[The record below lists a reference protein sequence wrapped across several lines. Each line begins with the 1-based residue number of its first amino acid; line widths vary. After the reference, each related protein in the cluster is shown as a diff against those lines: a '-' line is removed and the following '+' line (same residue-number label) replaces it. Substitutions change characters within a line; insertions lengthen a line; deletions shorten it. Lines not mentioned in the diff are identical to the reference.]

1 MNPLKS
7 ILWFAG
13 AGLPALAL
21 ALWFASAVSPSDAG
35 ADSPTALAQATPA
48 TSDANNA
55 TDTNGRQ
62 FNRLGTRPQA
72 GDRFLE
78 RIMLRDVLGWQ
89 AMGLPH
95 RPALDQMVQ
104 AREQEEWSRMLDFFK
119 GNSANLY
126 QLLQNRPPLPGTPA
140 RMALMRNWLNLKQL
154 ERTQPSLYDLRVQ
167 GIKDRDAVVG
177 LLAQLMQAQRTGNV
191 AQVAAIKQQIQDQE
205 ADVVDLN
212 LRERQMRIKMLQDTI
227 DQQRNLLSKDMANKD
242 KLAFD
247 RAHAVIARA
256 ERFSSSPS
264 TRPSST
270 PPIQPV
276 DVLGNQ

>member
-1 MNPLKS
+1 MNPLKT
-7 ILWFAG
+7 IFWLAG
-13 AGLPALAL
+13 AGLPAMAL

-35 ADSPTALAQATPA
+35 ADSPTVLAQATP
-48 TSDANNA
+48 TTNNANNPP
-55 TDTNGRQ
+55 DNNGRQ
-62 FNRLGTRPQA
+62 FGRLGTRPQA

-78 RIMLRDVLGWQ
+78 REVLRQVLGWQ

-119 GNSANLY
+119 STSPNLHN
-126 QLLQNRPPLPGTPA
+126 LLQTHPPVPGTPT
-140 RMALMRNWLNLKQL
+140 RMALMRSWLNLKQL
-154 ERTQPSLYDLRVQ
+154 ERTQPAIYDLRVQ
-167 GIKDRDAVVG
+167 AIKDRDAVVG
-177 LLAQLMQAQRTGNV
+177 LLAQLIQAERNNYTTQIAT
-191 AQVAAIKQQIQDQE
+191 IKQQIQDQE

-212 LRERQMRIKMLQDTI
+212 FRERQMRIKMLQDTI